1 MIQTVHALKYWLTD
15 PKDRS
20 GYESKAIDSLR
31 PNRTTIIQLRSY
43 MLLYLKEL
51 VTKESGVQQDELQAL
66 LNYLHTVN
74 EVNRD

>member
-1 MIQTVHALKYWLTD
+1 
-15 PKDRS
+15 
-20 GYESKAIDSLR
+20 
-31 PNRTTIIQLRSY
+31 

-74 EVNRD
+74 EVK